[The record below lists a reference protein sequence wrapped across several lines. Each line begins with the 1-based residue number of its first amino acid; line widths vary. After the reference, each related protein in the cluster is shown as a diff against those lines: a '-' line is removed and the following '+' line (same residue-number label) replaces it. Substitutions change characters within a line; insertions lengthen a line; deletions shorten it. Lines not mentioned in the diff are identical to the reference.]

1 MSAALDVGSDSRRS
15 YRSVECSGMVVS
27 QTGSTS
33 SSVGNTPGPFLRD
46 AWDLADAKGSEQGLR
61 PGIGRVEETGK
72 SMGVGMNTRMDM
84 GADLGVGTNFMRTG
98 PVNPENA
105 NEANDEPLA
114 IPIQKSPRQRDP
126 IFWTELELRRL
137 SNLVASCIHSSRYVG
152 NSKDAREERRQMRTW
167 IDAMKRKAMR
177 ILHRAETLAPSNAS
191 GTGGFSVFGTF
202 GNSALPTSVKWPG
215 IDPTITDPV
224 ALGEEYVRLVE
235 DYYAV
240 LATEEE
246 QADAEPDEDGE
257 HTQANETSKATQAQ
271 GNNAGNC
278 GSSSHDGANRGDEI
292 DDWEREDDMAYRQAI
307 QRERD
312 SEDDVSNSDDAREK
326 LLGDGPLGDG
336 VRRRKGLNDT
346 TESTQKCEPTQDE
359 TLKSDERM
367 VHEDLTSSL
376 VNLVGQLRE
385 SVTANQQKLDDDNR
399 VLEET
404 ENSVDRNLSSL
415 GAQSKRLQRFA
426 QYSASSTLWVYIAIA
441 FIVLM
446 FIIILLI
453 LV

>member
-1 MSAALDVGSDSRRS
+1 MSAGLEVGSESRRN

-27 QTGSTS
+27 QKASTG

-46 AWDLADAKGSEQGLR
+46 AWDLADANKGSEQGLR
-61 PGIGRVEETGK
+61 PGTGGDEEMGK
-72 SMGVGMNTRMDM
+72 SRGVGVNTRMDT
-84 GADLGVGTNFMRTG
+84 GADLGVSTNFMMTG
-98 PVNPENA
+98 PVNPENP
-105 NEANDEPLA
+105 NEANDEPLTS
-114 IPIQKSPRQRDP
+114 PIQKSPRQRDP

-152 NSKDAREERRQMRTW
+152 NSKDAREERRKMRTW

-177 ILHRAETLAPSNAS
+177 ILHRAETLASSNAS

-202 GNSALPTSVKWPG
+202 GNSALPMSVKWPG

-246 QADAEPDEDGE
+246 QADAEPGEDVE
-257 HTQANETSKATQAQ
+257 LKQANETSVAKQAQ
-271 GNNAGNC
+271 GNNADDG
-278 GSSSHDGANRGDEI
+278 GGSSHDGANRGDEI
-292 DDWEREDDMAYRQAI
+292 DDWEREDDIAYRQAI

-312 SEDDVSNSDDAREK
+312 SEGDVSNGDAREK

-336 VRRRKGLNDT
+336 VRRRRGLNDA
-346 TESTQKCEPTQDE
+346 TESTQKSEQTQDE

-367 VHEDLTSSL
+367 VHEDLTSNL

-385 SVTANQQKLDDDNR
+385 SVTANQQKLDNDNH

-415 GAQSKRLQRFA
+415 GAQSKRLQRFT

-446 FIIILLI
+446 FIIVLLI
-453 LV
+453 LL